1 MVFLSL
7 SGGAYDYFD
16 YTTST
21 TIDMNTII
29 NIDKSINDATMVLRT
44 LTSTGSRNA
53 SFLIEPSFR
62 PVIINKE
69 ITF

>member
-44 LTSTGSRNA
+44 RSGSRDA